1 MATFAPEI
9 DQTGY
14 INLTTF
20 KKDGTPVT
28 TVVWVVRDGDNF
40 LVTTADDSGKAK
52 RARATGRAE
61 VGPADRQGKVLGPSV
76 PATVRQLPIDAVK
89 TATPLFRK
97 RYGILSTGIFTMN
110 RWRGMKQVM
119 LEVTPA

>member
-1 MATFAPEI
+1 MATFGPEI
-9 DQTGY
+9 DTTGY
-14 INLTTF
+14 INLTTY

-28 TVVWVVRDGDNF
+28 TVVWAVRDGDAF
-40 LVTTADDSGKAK
+40 IITTAEDAGKAK

-61 VGPADRQGKVLGPSV
+61 VGPADRQGKSLGPSV

-89 TATPLFRK
+89 EKTPLFMK
-97 RYGILSTGIFTMN
+97 RYGLMAKGIFTMN

-119 LEVTPA
+119 LEVVPA